1 MKKGTVICCQGDNY
15 TIAADEAQYL
25 CHLRGHFKTAD
36 IKSTSPVA
44 VGDRVT
50 FDPPSAASGGHFG
63 WITAVEER
71 RNYIVRRSVNLS
83 KQSHILAAN
92 IDRAL
97 LLVTI
102 NYPITGTTF
111 IDRFL
116 ATARAYD
123 VETHLVFNK
132 IDRYSAREREELKH
146 MRELYEAIGHRCFV
160 VSARRGDGMEELA
173 KELQHGVTL
182 LAGHS
187 GAGKSTI
194 SNLLC
199 PGAHSATQ
207 EISPQTHLGVHTTTY
222 SCMYPIAG
230 TEDGFL
236 IDTPG
241 IKGFGSFD
249 FDKGDIDGYFPDIFA
264 YAGEC
269 HYSNCTHTHE
279 PKCAVIRAVR
289 DGKIAESRYKSYL
302 SMLFEDDEEKY
313 RSPR

>member
-1 MKKGTVICCQGDNY
+1 MEGVVTCCQGDVY
-15 TIAADEAQYL
+15 TIVADGAEYL

-36 IKSTSPVA
+36 IKSTNPIA
-44 VGDRVT
+44 VGDFVT
-50 FDPPSAASGGHFG
+50 FTIPRPEDGDFG
-63 WITAVEER
+63 WITAVADR

-92 IDRAL
+92 LDRAI

-116 ATARAYD
+116 ATAQAYD
-123 VETHLVFNK
+123 VETILVFNK
-132 IDRYSAREREELKH
+132 IDRYSPAEGEEMARMQALYESIGYRCLVISAREGVGIDEL
-146 MRELYEAIGHRCFV
+146 RQEVA
-160 VSARRGDGMEELA
+160 
-173 KELQHGVTL
+173 HGVTL

-199 PGAHSATQ
+199 PGANRKTGEVS
-207 EISPQTHLGVHTTTY
+207 EQTNLGVHTTTY
-222 SCMYPIAG
+222 SQMYPIEG

-249 FDKGDIDGYFPDIFA
+249 FRKEDIDGYFPDLFA
-264 YAGEC
+264 YAKDC
-269 HYSNCTHTHE
+269 HYADCSHTHE
-279 PKCAVIRAVR
+279 PKCAVLRAVR
-289 DGKIAESRYKSYL
+289 DGRIAPSRYKSYL
-302 SMLFEDDEEKY
+302 SMLYEDSEEKY
-313 RSPR
+313 RLPQ

>member
-1 MKKGTVICCQGDNY
+1 MEGVVTCCQGDVY
-15 TIAADEAQYL
+15 TIVADGVEYR

-36 IKSTSPVA
+36 IKSTNPIA
-44 VGDRVT
+44 VGDFVI
-50 FDPPSAASGGHFG
+50 FSPPATEDGDFG
-63 WITAVEER
+63 WITEVADR

-92 IDRAL
+92 LDRAI

-116 ATARAYD
+116 ATAQAYD
-123 VETHLVFNK
+123 VETIIVFNK
-132 IDRYSAREREELKH
+132 TDRYNSSESVEMAQMKELYESIGYRCLVISAREGTGMDEL
-146 MRELYEAIGHRCFV
+146 RQELT
-160 VSARRGDGMEELA
+160 
-173 KELQHGVTL
+173 HGVTL

-199 PGAHSATQ
+199 PGANRRTMEVS
-207 EISPQTHLGVHTTTY
+207 EQTNLGVHTTTY
-222 SCMYPIAG
+222 SQMYPIDG

-264 YAGEC
+264 YAKDC
-269 HYSNCTHTHE
+269 HYANCSHTHE
-279 PKCAVIRAVR
+279 PKCAVLRAVR
-289 DGKIAESRYKSYL
+289 DGLIASSRYKSYL
-302 SMLFEDDEEKY
+302 SMLYEDSEEKY
-313 RSPR
+313 RLPQ

>member
-1 MKKGTVICCQGDNY
+1 MEGVVTCCQGDVY
-15 TIAADEAQYL
+15 TIVADSVEYR

-36 IKSTSPVA
+36 IKSTNPIA
-44 VGDRVT
+44 VGDFVT
-50 FDPPSAASGGHFG
+50 FSPPATEDGDFG
-63 WITAVEER
+63 WITEVADR

-92 IDRAL
+92 LDRAI

-116 ATARAYD
+116 ATAQAYD
-123 VETHLVFNK
+123 VETIIVFNK
-132 IDRYSAREREELKH
+132 TDRYNSSESVEMAQMKELYESIGYRCLVISAREGTGMDEL
-146 MRELYEAIGHRCFV
+146 RQELT
-160 VSARRGDGMEELA
+160 
-173 KELQHGVTL
+173 HGVTL

-199 PGAHSATQ
+199 PGANRRTTEVS
-207 EISPQTHLGVHTTTY
+207 EQTNLGVHTTTY
-222 SCMYPIAG
+222 SQMYPIEG

-264 YAGEC
+264 YAKDC
-269 HYSNCTHTHE
+269 HYANCSHTHE
-279 PKCAVIRAVR
+279 PKCAVLRAVR
-289 DGKIAESRYKSYL
+289 DGLIASSRSKSYL
-302 SMLFEDDEEKY
+302 SMLYEDSEEKY
-313 RSPR
+313 RLPQ